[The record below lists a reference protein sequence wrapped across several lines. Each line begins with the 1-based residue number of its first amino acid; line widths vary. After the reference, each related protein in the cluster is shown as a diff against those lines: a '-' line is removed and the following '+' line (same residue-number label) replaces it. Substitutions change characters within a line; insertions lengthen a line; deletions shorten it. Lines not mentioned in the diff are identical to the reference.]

1 MNIMQ
6 KQSLTIN
13 QTLIIGYYAA
23 TVLFLAADYLVGL
36 NVRLSF
42 LDGMPGW
49 RALYYV
55 FCVGC
60 FLLIWRRPAWAA
72 LVAVCESLVN
82 LSGLILDM
90 GVRVITLTDA
100 AIEGGRPPVT
110 GEEVINFLISGTVAY
125 YSLWARSRLAA
136 RELAARNL
144 TG

>member
-1 MNIMQ
+1 MQ

-13 QTLIIGYYAA
+13 QTLLTGYYAA
-23 TVLFLAADYLVGL
+23 TVLFLAADYLVGF

-42 LDGMPGW
+42 LDDLPGW
-49 RALYYV
+49 RALYYA
-55 FCVGC
+55 FCAGC
-60 FLLIWRRPAWAA
+60 FVVIWKRPAWAA
-72 LVAVCESLVN
+72 LVAVCESMVN
-82 LSGLILDM
+82 MSGLILDM

-125 YSLWARSRLAA
+125 YSLWARSRIAA
-136 RELAARNL
+136 RELTARDL